1 MIDFAALGR
10 AAEALLHKD
19 EVRLFRPV
27 LVPDGMGSQ
36 RPGEPKDLGAIRG
49 NLQSYSAERA
59 QAEYGVTCRAERRLF
74 CAPDA
79 RIAPGVLV
87 EEADGTRWRIAAV
100 PERGKSHAAALL
112 EREGVG
118 HADGSET

>member
-19 EVRLFRPV
+19 EARLFAPV

-36 RPGEPKDLGAIRG
+36 RPGEPEDLGAIRG

-79 RIAPGVLV
+79 RIVPGVLV
-87 EEADGTRWRIAAV
+87 EETD
-100 PERGKSHAAALL
+100 
-112 EREGVG
+112 G
-118 HADGSET
+118 HALAHRRRAGAGQKPRCRAAGAGGGCPCGRK

>member
-36 RPGEPKDLGAIRG
+36 RPGEPEDLGAIRG

-59 QAEYGVTCRAERRLF
+59 QAEYGVTCKACGKALTPEEYRRHLHPPDKPEKTPDKQPRTRKKVQDDAE
-74 CAPDA
+74 P
-79 RIAPGVLV
+79 
-87 EEADGTRWRIAAV
+87 
-100 PERGKSHAAALL
+100 
-112 EREGVG
+112 
-118 HADGSET
+118 